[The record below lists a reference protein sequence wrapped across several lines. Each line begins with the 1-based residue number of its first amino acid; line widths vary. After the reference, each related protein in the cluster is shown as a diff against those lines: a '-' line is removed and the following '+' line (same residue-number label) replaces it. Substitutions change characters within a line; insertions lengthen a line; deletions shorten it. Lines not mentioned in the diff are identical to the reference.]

1 MKLLFIGDSFLTG
14 YGVQEE
20 QSWFRLVSH
29 EWQQFLTNKGV
40 DGNTTTDVLVR
51 FHEDAVREKPDVV
64 FIMAGTNDALNNR
77 TANIIFNNVVE
88 MINISIDNGI
98 VPIIIL
104 QPLPYVSMANEIWGH
119 QRENYQ
125 DALNTLKRYRRLIK
139 DYCQDE
145 GIDFIDF
152 DMVIPELDTEEDASK
167 YFKDGIHLTSC
178 AHALVAERFM
188 EKFGYLL
195 IKKSSEDY
203 IVS

>member
-14 YGVQEE
+14 YGVQED
-20 QSWFRLVSH
+20 QSWFRLVSN
-29 EWQQFLTNKGV
+29 ESQQPLVNKAI

-51 FHEDAVREKPDVV
+51 FHEDAINEKPDVV
-64 FIMAGTNDALNNR
+64 FIMAGTNDALNKR

-104 QPLPYVSMANEIWGH
+104 QPLPYVSMANEIWG
-119 QRENYQ
+119 QQGENYQ
-125 DALNTLKRYRRLIK
+125 DALITMKRYRRLIN

-145 GIDFIDF
+145 NIELIDL

-178 AHALVAERFM
+178 AHALVAERFI

-195 IKKSSEDY
+195 IKKSPEDY
-203 IVS
+203 FVS